1 MLVVLASRYDRTSA
15 ELVAGWAGD
24 ASLLTCQD
32 LSASG
37 WRYSPGGE
45 VRASVIGGRL
55 VATDEIN
62 GVLTRLPSV
71 WESELESIVP
81 GDRSYVA
88 AEMTAFLSAWLS
100 DLPCP
105 VLNRPAPM
113 GLMGPY
119 WRRER
124 WVLTAAQLGMPV
136 VPAHRSVPATDIRSH
151 DDLWSGA
158 ATVNVIGQHCLGQ
171 ADESL
176 FNWAVALAEA
186 AGVSLLRARF
196 ASGEANA
203 AFLDADY
210 EVDVVEPEVSAAIL
224 KHLAGGRR

>member
-1 MLVVLASRYDRTSA
+1 MLVVLASRYDRTCA
-15 ELVAGWAGD
+15 QLVAGWAGD

-45 VRASVIGGRL
+45 VRTSVIGGRL
-55 VATDEIN
+55 IATHEID

-71 WESELESIVP
+71 CESELGSIVP

-119 WRRER
+119 WRREK
-124 WVLTAAQLGMPV
+124 WVLTAAQLGIPV
-136 VPAHRSVPATDIRSH
+136 VPAHRSVPIADIRLH
-151 DDLWSGA
+151 DDLLSGP
-158 ATVNVIGQHCLGQ
+158 ATVSVIGRRCLGH

-176 FNWAVALAEA
+176 CNWAAALAEA

-196 ASGEANA
+196 ASREANS

-210 EVDVVEPEVSAAIL
+210 EVDVADPEVSAAIL
-224 KHLAGGRR
+224 EYFAGGRR